1 MKGFLILVQLS
12 LIIEASLGEFIS
24 RLIAG
29 LIAFLMSLGAPPGAH
44 DDSRPADT
52 SGGGWGRA
60 VTHVLTDTADA
71 HIDTIATTSDSGGKR
86 VHISSSRF
94 IVAKIE
100 PDAAEF
106 NEVSA
111 ASQADAINPDGSV
124 GVRDGGV
131 QFVLWPEYHA
141 ADGAWY
147 VYEQRF
153 TESNDDGTWK
163 DEGRWYQSTL
173 DADGIEGNAWIE
185 SEAPNF
191 NDGGSWSPMPQGCD
205 GQLSN
210 GARYCV
216 AAQTEE
222 AEYAYW
228 GSDGAASKVYF
239 PVDVD
244 DYTQPYDAHP
254 FKYRVTMSRP
264 SPADETKGNVFFG
277 RDIAEIT
284 TEVSH
289 KADSYWRVNSAFV
302 TQLTDITGK
311 DLITMPSDSNPEESD
326 RSLDDLDTDGLT
338 ADETNVGNSQ
348 SAVSAGG
355 IVSPQVS
362 NIDSITVDPSKLMVG
377 RAQKSG
383 EFKLLLTALPN
394 DRDGVST
401 TAEMTPMPNRG
412 FRINDDRM
420 TMGEDWYGGNDQSFA
435 FQLKPGNMGTDFMK
449 TDPTVNT
456 DPTDSPSLAHAAS
469 RLNAH
474 LTIAYT
480 TYDVSPGYG
489 SSSSRWF
496 SYQLCEQSP
505 NGGCVTQ
512 QDNSDGKVAYDLS
525 RFVIWVRGEIDER
538 NAMTLSSD
546 SYIVRTHDRFGNDL
560 TQNGATEG
568 ERGRF
573 DAETLT
579 FAPRFVNAI
588 WGRLSFLKRNEQGT
602 PLPGAEFTSDDLLVA
617 PMDRND
623 GNGNNG
629 NGNGNGDG
637 SNGQSGSYMH
647 VPEGYPGAGK
657 TMISGSDGQV
667 QVFGIDLLDVFGYDD
682 DPNSEQYG
690 ELLRES
696 VSYTITETKAPP
708 GYELPVGEPPRFTVI
723 LHADGTLTYR
733 PISGLIGTLCE
744 DGNKNSSDC
753 QLAVVNSGF
762 RLLKV
767 DDSGSP
773 LRDAVFQIFEGRHLP
788 DADNED
794 GSIPAQPL
802 AFVPIAG
809 TGSYNY
815 ASVDTGGADDTDGTD
830 GTGGTTDLA
839 GTTVDLITDER
850 GTISVHNLPNGTYT
864 IREIR
869 TPVDGDGRELY
880 ANKKNVWMLV
890 TVHNGVISLADQ
902 SADDVEPDAGNGNAG
917 VADNSAIGSDVVT
930 GCATVT
936 KDSRAVI
943 DTASTLPICV
953 ATATNHPSVAELPL
967 TGGSGALVQCALI
980 GIILLILAGE
990 SRIIAALLR
999 RPYRT

>member
-71 HIDTIATTSDSGGKR
+71 RIDTVAEASDSGGKR

-153 TESNDDGTWK
+153 TEKNDDGTWR

-185 SEAPNF
+185 SEAPNL

-216 AAQTEE
+216 ASQTEE

-228 GSDGAASKVYF
+228 GSNGAASKVYF

-289 KADSYWRVNSAFV
+289 RKDSYWRVNSSYV
-302 TQLTDITGK
+302 VQLTDITGK
-311 DLITMPSDSNPEESD
+311 DQIGAQSDANNPSEPNAEPEPEPEPEEGTNSD
-326 RSLDDLDTDGLT
+326 QNDRAADAADD
-338 ADETNVGNSQ
+338 SQ

-355 IVSPQVS
+355 IVSPQFS

-377 RAQKSG
+377 RAQKPG

-449 TDPTVNT
+449 PDPTVKT

-505 NGGCVTQ
+505 GGGCVTQ

-573 DAETLT
+573 DVETLT

-602 PLPGAEFTSDDLLVA
+602 PLPGAEFTSDDLLVV
-617 PMDRND
+617 PMGKNTND
-623 GNGNNG
+623 GNNG
-629 NGNGNGDG
+629 NG
-637 SNGQSGSYMH
+637 NGQSGSYMH

-733 PISGLIGTLCE
+733 PISGLVGTLCE
-744 DGNKNSSDC
+744 GGKSNSSDC

-767 DDSGSP
+767 DDGGSP
-773 LRDAVFQIFEGRHLP
+773 LSDAVFQIFEGRHLP
-788 DADNED
+788 DTDNED

-802 AFVPIAG
+802 AFVPITG

-815 ASVDTGGADDTDGTD
+815 APVDTGGADD
-830 GTGGTTDLA
+830 TGGTTDLA
-839 GTTVDLITDER
+839 GTTVDLITDDR

-902 SADDVEPDAGNGNAG
+902 SADDAEPDAGNGNAR
-917 VADNSAIGSDVVT
+917 VADNSAIGPDVTT
-930 GCATVT
+930 GCTTVT
-936 KDSRAVI
+936 KDPHAVI

-967 TGGSGALVQCALI
+967 TGGGGALVQCALI